1 MLRRTSVT
9 IEMRQDA
16 LDHRRIL
23 DARNHLH
30 RSATGGADLNIDFE
44 HVLQAL
50 GLRLIEA

>member
-16 LDHRRIL
+16 LDHRRIF

-44 HVLQAL
+44 HALQAL